1 MKIRKNQIRDKCQSD
16 KYYASIKY
24 MAHSLRGKDR
34 ENFIITVCDLNI
46 YLGCICALTCEKNA
60 TVEEYIW
67 KTLNNYFEPRKIKF
81 YDKSS
86 GIWKEN
92 IKKLNS
98 KDITYYLLAC
108 NVMRNMKA
116 IKWYIY
122 NHEVDKAIIIQLAK
136 NMNEEQLVDL
146 IYTLYRSSQNWD
158 KIRGIGSTKSLFL
171 YKNDPRIKKI
181 LSGLWYKDRDAF
193 IQLAY
198 DTGWLGDLGKK
209 ARKGNR
215 IFIECLVGA
224 NKLLLTIEL
233 IEEVLCDLESDE
245 SSYDTLLKLVLKEK
259 GERKQFAYILYIQK
273 INNGYVMK
281 AKDYAIL
288 KGLGRPSQKI
298 VNYFIPFFL
307 DLVNGDFRTNINLF
321 ELGDA
326 LSNVIVKPNKITPK
340 VGYARNKNLNIALK
354 TTKNID
360 LKKVLFFYFNTTM
373 SVKASLDELFRLL
386 NMYHDVQPSELIR
399 ELKSFPIWVKAT
411 GIEQGK
417 SNNITTENY
426 LKIEPQIVIGNVI
439 LMSIVDY
446 DYVLKEFVAKP
457 YTGSIF

>member
-108 NVMRNMKA
+108 NVMGNMKA

-198 DTGWLGDLGKK
+198 DTGWLG
-209 ARKGNR
+209 
-215 IFIECLVGA
+215 
-224 NKLLLTIEL
+224 
-233 IEEVLCDLESDE
+233 
-245 SSYDTLLKLVLKEK
+245 
-259 GERKQFAYILYIQK
+259 
-273 INNGYVMK
+273 
-281 AKDYAIL
+281 
-288 KGLGRPSQKI
+288 
-298 VNYFIPFFL
+298 

-399 ELKSFPIWVKAT
+399 ELKLFPIWVKAT

-426 LKIEPQIVIGNVI
+426 LKIEPQIGIGNVI

>member
-60 TVEEYIW
+60 TVEGYIW

-108 NVMRNMKA
+108 NVMGNMKA

-273 INNGYVMK
+273 INNGYIMK
-281 AKDYAIL
+281 AKDYVIL
-288 KGLGRPSQKI
+288 KGLGKPSQKI
-298 VNYFIPFFL
+298 VNYFITFFL

-386 NMYHDVQPSELIR
+386 NMYHDVQPGELIR

-426 LKIEPQIVIGNVI
+426 LKIEPQIEVGNVI